1 VESRPARR
9 GVIPLAEVIEPEVLL
24 AAVKAA
30 AAAADDKNATDVLV
44 LDVGDV
50 LSITGWFVIA
60 SGSNP
65 RLVRT
70 IAEEVEATLKAE
82 HDLAPLRVE
91 GLDGLRWV
99 LLDYGDFV
107 VHVFHEEERDYYQLE
122 RLWADVPKVD
132 WQTEA
137 TAEAG

>member
-1 VESRPARR
+1 VRR
-9 GVIPLAEVIEPEVLL
+9 LAEAADPQVVL

-30 AAAADDKNATDVLV
+30 ARAAEDKKAEDVVV
-44 LDVGDV
+44 LDVGEV
-50 LSITGWFVIA
+50 LSITGWFVIT

-65 RLVRT
+65 RQVRT
-70 IAEEVEATLKAE
+70 IAEEVEEQLKRD
-82 HDLAPLRVE
+82 HGMAPLRVE
-91 GLDGLRWV
+91 GLDGFRWV

-122 RLWADVPKVD
+122 RLWADVPVVEWRD
-132 WQTEA
+132 ED

>member
-1 VESRPARR
+1 M
-9 GVIPLAEVIEPEVLL
+9 EPEALL

-30 AAAADDKNATDVLV
+30 AAAADDKKATDVVV

-50 LSITGWFVIA
+50 LSITGWFVIT

-70 IAEEVEATLKAE
+70 IAEEVEAQLKAD

-122 RLWADVPKVD
+122 RLWADVPTVD
-132 WQTEA
+132 WQDEDT
-137 TAEAG
+137 TRAG

>member
-1 VESRPARR
+1 MNR
-9 GVIPLAEVIEPEVLL
+9 GVSRLAEAMDPEVLL

-30 AAAADDKNATDVLV
+30 AVAADDKQATDVVV

-50 LSITGWFVIA
+50 LSITGWFLIS

-65 RLVRT
+65 RQVRT
-70 IAEEVEATLKAE
+70 IAEEVEVRLKAE
-82 HDLAPLRVE
+82 YDLAPLRVE
-91 GLDGLRWV
+91 GFDGLRWV

-122 RLWADVPKVD
+122 RLWADVPQVE
-132 WQTEA
+132 WRSEEA
-137 TAEAG
+137 AEAG

>member
-1 VESRPARR
+1 VRR
-9 GVIPLAEVIEPEVLL
+9 LAEPVDPQASL
-24 AAVKAA
+24 AAVRAA
-30 AAAADDKNATDVLV
+30 AAAADDKKATDVVV

-50 LSITGWFVIA
+50 LSITGWFLIT

-65 RLVRT
+65 RQVRT
-70 IAEEVEATLKAE
+70 IAEEVEAQLKQR

-122 RLWADVPKVD
+122 RLWADVPQVD
-132 WQTEA
+132 WRDED
-137 TAEAG
+137 TAEVG

>member
-1 VESRPARR
+1 VRR
-9 GVIPLAEVIEPEVLL
+9 LAEVLEPEALL

-30 AAAADDKNATDVLV
+30 AVAADDKKATDVVV

-50 LSITGWFVIA
+50 LSITGWFVIT

-65 RLVRT
+65 RQVRT
-70 IAEEVEATLKAE
+70 IAEEVETQLKAD

-122 RLWADVPKVD
+122 RLWADVPTVD
-132 WQTEA
+132 WQDTD

>member
-1 VESRPARR
+1 M
-9 GVIPLAEVIEPEVLL
+9 L
-24 AAVKAA
+24 AAVKSAA
-30 AAAADDKNATDVLV
+30 LAADDKKATDVVV
-44 LDVGDV
+44 LDVGEV
-50 LSITGWFVIA
+50 LSITGWFVIS

-65 RLVRT
+65 RQVRT
-70 IAEEVEATLKAE
+70 IAEEVEAQLKAD

-122 RLWADVPKVD
+122 RLWADVPQVD
-132 WQTEA
+132 WRTDA
-137 TAEAG
+137 A

>member
-1 VESRPARR
+1 VSR
-9 GVIPLAEVIEPEVLL
+9 LAEAADPEVVL
-24 AAVKAA
+24 AAVRAA
-30 AAAADDKNATDVLV
+30 ALAADDKKATDVLV
-44 LDVGDV
+44 LDVGEV

-65 RLVRT
+65 RQVRT
-70 IAEEVEATLKAE
+70 IAEEVEARLKAD

-91 GLDGLRWV
+91 GFDGLRWV
-99 LLDYGDFV
+99 LLDFGDFV

-122 RLWADVPKVD
+122 RLWADVPTVE
-132 WQTEA
+132 WQPEE

>member
-1 VESRPARR
+1 MR
-9 GVIPLAEVIEPEVLL
+9 PLAEPADPAVLL

-30 AAAADDKNATDVLV
+30 AVAADDKKATDVLV

-60 SGSNP
+60 TGSNP

-70 IAEEVEATLKAE
+70 ISEEVEARLKA
-82 HDLAPLRVE
+82 DFGIAPLRVE

-132 WQTEA
+132 WQEA
-137 TAEAG
+137 PAASA

>member
-1 VESRPARR
+1 VR
-9 GVIPLAEVIEPEVLL
+9 PLAEAADPAVLL

-30 AAAADDKNATDVLV
+30 AVAADDKKATDVLV

-60 SGSNP
+60 TGSNP

-70 IAEEVEATLKAE
+70 IAEEVEARLKA
-82 HDLAPLRVE
+82 DFGIAPLRVE

-132 WQTEA
+132 WQEA
-137 TAEAG
+137 PAESSRYG

>member
-1 VESRPARR
+1 MNPEVRR
-9 GVIPLAEVIEPEVLL
+9 LAEAADPGVVL
-24 AAVKAA
+24 AAVKSAA
-30 AAAADDKNATDVLV
+30 LAADDKKATDVVV
-44 LDVGDV
+44 LDVGEV
-50 LSITGWFVIA
+50 LSITGWFVIS

-65 RLVRT
+65 RQVRT
-70 IAEEVEATLKAE
+70 IAEEVETQLKAD

-122 RLWADVPKVD
+122 RLWADVPQVD
-132 WQTEA
+132 WRSDA
-137 TAEAG
+137 A

>member
-1 VESRPARR
+1 MDP
-9 GVIPLAEVIEPEVLL
+9 PTLL

-30 AAAADDKNATDVLV
+30 AVAADDKKATDVVV

-70 IAEEVEATLKAE
+70 IAEEVEAQLKAE
-82 HDLAPLRVE
+82 HDLAPRRVE
-91 GLDGLRWV
+91 GRDGLRWV

-107 VHVFHEEERDYYQLE
+107 VHVFHEEEREYYQLE
-122 RLWADVPKVD
+122 RLWADVPQVA
-132 WQTEA
+132 WQDEDT
-137 TAEAG
+137 TRAG

>member
-1 VESRPARR
+1 MLR
-9 GVIPLAEVIEPEVLL
+9 GVSRLAEAADPDLML
-24 AAVKAA
+24 AAVRLAA
-30 AAAADDKNATDVLV
+30 VAADDKQAADVLV

-132 WQTEA
+132 WETEA

>member
-1 VESRPARR
+1 MR
-9 GVIPLAEVIEPEVLL
+9 PLAEVVDPDVLL
-24 AAVKAA
+24 AAVKAS
-30 AAAADDKNATDVLV
+30 AAAADDKKATDVLV

-65 RLVRT
+65 RLVRS
-70 IAEEVEATLKAE
+70 IAEEVETRLKA
-82 HDLAPLRVE
+82 DFGFAPLRVE

-99 LLDYGDFV
+99 LLDFGDFV

-132 WQTEA
+132 WQEA
-137 TAEAG
+137 PVETG

>member
-1 VESRPARR
+1 MDP
-9 GVIPLAEVIEPEVLL
+9 PTLL

-30 AAAADDKNATDVLV
+30 AVAADDKKATDVVV

-70 IAEEVEATLKAE
+70 IAEEVEAQLKAE

-107 VHVFHEEERDYYQLE
+107 VHVFHEEEREYYQLE
-122 RLWADVPKVD
+122 RLWADVPQVD
-132 WQTEA
+132 WQDEDT
-137 TAEAG
+137 TRAG

>member
-1 VESRPARR
+1 MA
-9 GVIPLAEVIEPEVLL
+9 PEALL

-30 AAAADDKNATDVLV
+30 AVAADDKKATDVVV

-50 LSITGWFVIA
+50 LSITGWFVIG

-70 IAEEVEATLKAE
+70 IAEEVEAQLKAS

-122 RLWADVPKVD
+122 RLWADVPQVD
-132 WQTEA
+132 WRPED

>member
-1 VESRPARR
+1 MR
-9 GVIPLAEVIEPEVLL
+9 PLAEVVEPEVLL

-30 AAAADDKNATDVLV
+30 AVAADDKKATDVLV

-70 IAEEVEATLKAE
+70 IAEEVEARLKAE
-82 HDLAPLRVE
+82 FGFEPLRVE

-132 WQTEA
+132 WQDA
-137 TAEAG
+137 PAESA

>member
-1 VESRPARR
+1 MSR
-9 GVIPLAEVIEPEVLL
+9 LAEVLDPEALL

-30 AAAADDKNATDVLV
+30 AVAADDKKATDVVV

-50 LSITGWFVIA
+50 LSITGWFVIT

-65 RLVRT
+65 RQVRT
-70 IAEEVEATLKAE
+70 IAEEVEAQLKAD

-122 RLWADVPKVD
+122 RLWADVPQVD
-132 WQTEA
+132 WQDA
-137 TAEAG
+137 DTAEAG